1 VATAPTP
8 GVGRRADT
16 AAAAKRV
23 LVIKLV
29 WTGTTHRLAVNNVP
43 LDHRMAVR
51 KATNMPLT
59 AFIGGEDA
67 IDIDSIAVLV
77 WVSRRVGGEG
87 SLSWQQF
94 KRDWPDEIGEDDI
107 EVWAEDPSGN
117 KVDEDGNVIEDEEP
131 SEVDDPES

>member
-23 LVIKLV
+23 LVIKLT
-29 WTGTTHRLAVNNVP
+29 WTGTTHRIAVNNVP

-117 KVDEDGNVIEDEEP
+117 KVDEDGNVIEDEEL